1 MIYYEN
7 HEIVISTLHLGKKH
21 YINSRREE
29 ASYVTIKIN
38 QANCIGNIFST
49 NRLLKHVINK
59 EMDVVLLSWRVLYRQ
74 KASFDRLEKYLDQRN
89 KTQEEN
95 RESYTT
101 KSFTNCN
108 QV

>member
-1 MIYYEN
+1 
-7 HEIVISTLHLGKKH
+7 
-21 YINSRREE
+21 
-29 ASYVTIKIN
+29 
-38 QANCIGNIFST
+38 
-49 NRLLKHVINK
+49 
-59 EMDVVLLSWRVLYRQ
+59 MDVVLLSWRVLYRQ